1 VFLAAAAVHYI
12 SLARSDFANGWDGY
26 YYLMQAQSFVEY
38 GYLQSKDYSLIY
50 PYYIVL
56 SFIIQDYVLA
66 FQLGT
71 ALLAATFSVSLF
83 FIIYHSFHKDLG
95 LATLGAVLTIM
106 SPGVLFYVSQF
117 PKNLLGIIFLSWLL
131 YFIYKKQL
139 GKMIMMTILCFL
151 THRLSAGL
159 AIMAM
164 AVYFIHYINWK
175 WLLIGLIGMI
185 ALTFSP
191 GLLHISDLARFEGA
205 FTNDWQFV
213 PLEFLQS
220 GITGGHLL
228 WSIEVW
234 LIVAILLIYLIM
246 IGHNL
251 IKKKELGL
259 TKVLSVIFI
268 FVVLMPFFKFSIGSM
283 GYRFF
288 LLVFF
293 GYPLLLVFLLKNI
306 PNQLVRAVG
315 LGLILLSPI
324 SIQAYNPAIHNAP
337 NRLYFMIADKIQEHY
352 DEHRYPLIIA
362 HKSLAEVII
371 YHTDFD
377 ALNYA
382 PEIED
387 NKDSI
392 ARVVHGIPQRYL
404 KKYDEEIQNSNY
416 LRINHQYAVI
426 SESAWEQLL
435 RKANALQDQQLL
447 DLIESGNNPMQIRP
461 EFIKKGKE

>member
-1 VFLAAAAVHYI
+1 
-12 SLARSDFANGWDGY
+12 
-26 YYLMQAQSFVEY
+26 
-38 GYLQSKDYSLIY
+38 
-50 PYYIVL
+50 
-56 SFIIQDYVLA
+56 
-66 FQLGT
+66 
-71 ALLAATFSVSLF
+71 
-83 FIIYHSFHKDLG
+83 
-95 LATLGAVLTIM
+95 
-106 SPGVLFYVSQF
+106 GVLFYVSQF